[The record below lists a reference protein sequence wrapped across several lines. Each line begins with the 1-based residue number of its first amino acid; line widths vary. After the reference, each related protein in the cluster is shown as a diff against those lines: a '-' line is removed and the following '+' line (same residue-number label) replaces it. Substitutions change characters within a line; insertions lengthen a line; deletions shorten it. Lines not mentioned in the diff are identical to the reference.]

1 MTKKERVQAVLRG
14 EVPDK
19 VPSGFSLHFPVE
31 RNAGEAGVE
40 AHLEFFRETDTDI
53 AKIMNENLIPYQG
66 DIRTPGDWKLIG
78 PITKETPILQR
89 QTDFTKAILDRA
101 PQDAY
106 FLGTLHGVTAC
117 ALHPIEE
124 IYGYDGGRE
133 KLVEHLRENPQ
144 PVEDALKRMAEGM
157 CHLAWCYA
165 EAGVDGIYY
174 AALGGETRWLTDEEF
189 ARWIEPLDKL
199 ILSEIRKSGC
209 GTFLHICKDRLNM
222 ERYRSYCEFCDIVN
236 WGVYEAPY
244 SLEQGKKLFP
254 GKPLMGGL
262 PARTGVMTQGTL
274 EELTQEAKRLAAEYG
289 SQPFILGADCT
300 LPTEIP
306 YQRIRAI
313 VDAAREVR

>member
-31 RNAGEAGVE
+31 RNSGEAGVE

-66 DIRTPGDWKLIG
+66 DIRTPEDWKIIG
-78 PITKETPILQR
+78 PITKETPIIQR
-89 QTDFTKAILDRA
+89 QMDFTKAILDKA
-101 PQDAY
+101 PQDTY
-106 FLGTLHGVTAC
+106 FLGTLHGVTASSI
-117 ALHPIEE
+117 HPIENV
-124 IYGYDGGRE
+124 YGYDGARTL
-133 KLVEHLRENPQ
+133 LVQHLREKEA
-144 PVEDALKRMAEGM
+144 PVLDAMKQIAEGM
-157 CHLAWCYA
+157 CQLAWGYA
-165 EAGVDGIYY
+165 QAGVDGIYY
-174 AALGGETRWLTDEEF
+174 ASLGGETRWFTDEEF

-199 ILSEIRKSGC
+199 ILSEIQKSGC

-222 ERYRSYCEFCDIVN
+222 ERYRSYNEFCDIVN

-244 SLEQGKKLFP
+244 SLEDGKKLFP
-254 GKPLMGGL
+254 GKPIMGGL

-274 EELTQEAKRLAAEYG
+274 EELTQEAKRLATQYG
-289 SQPFILGADCT
+289 SEPFILGADCT

-306 YQRIRAI
+306 YQRVRAI
-313 VDAAREVR
+313 VDAAREAK